1 MTNDQIVLLVY
12 TILLELGGVMGF
24 AKAGSKASLIA
35 SSVFALVL
43 LLFVFNILPIAY
55 SWIVLVCLLA
65 FFGRRLARTRKFM
78 PSGMMV
84 ILSIVALVLLNVL

>member
-1 MTNDQIVLLVY
+1 MTNDQIVLLAYVV
-12 TILLELGGVMGF
+12 LLELGGIIGF

-35 SSVFALVL
+35 SSIFAAVL

-55 SWIVLVCLLA
+55 SWTVVAFLLV
-65 FFGRRLARTRKFM
+65 FFGKRLARTRKFM

-84 ILSIVALVLLNVL
+84 ILSIVALVLLQVL